1 MQPKMNIKKNDNVV
15 VIAGK
20 DKGRTGVVREV
31 LPKENRVVV
40 VGVNMATRHTKPSQR
55 NPQGGLV
62 KKEMP
67 IHASNVALVDPKDNK
82 AVRIGFRTDAKGNKV
97 RYAKRSGEQ
106 ID

>member
-1 MQPKMNIKKNDNVV
+1 MQPKMKIKKNDNVV

-20 DKGRTGVVREV
+20 DKGRTGVVRQV
-31 LPKENRVVV
+31 LPKDNRVVV
-40 VGVNMATRHTKPSQR
+40 VGINMATRHTKPSQR

-82 AVRIGFRTDAKGNKV
+82 PVRIGFRTDTKGNKV